1 MSALKRV
8 FTPWFWPTSAK
19 AEATFLTRLGRLIH
33 WTLAGAAALVFV
45 IGIFSWWQSI
55 GEHKKSLDDIAAW
68 NKQHP
73 DAGKTALT
81 LWKEYQAAGNSFDAF
96 DTPPANDKPYETQ
109 VDELSLWVGLLGGL
123 GLSFAGRG
131 VRYVLTGE

>member
-1 MSALKRV
+1 MNALKRV
-8 FTPWFWPTSAK
+8 FTPWFWPRNVKT
-19 AEATFLTRLGRLIH
+19 EATFLTRLGRLVH

-73 DAGKTALT
+73 EAGKGAGSP
-81 LWKEYQAAGNSFDAF
+81 WQQYQAAGNSFDAF
-96 DTPPANDKPYETQ
+96 DTPPANDKPYESPLDTF
-109 VDELSLWVGLLGGL
+109 SLWVGILGGL

-131 VRYVLTGE
+131 VRYVLTSE